1 VFDIGMNR
9 AMEELAKK
17 IAARNPSREPIK
29 DLGEHPEHKGTVLVM
44 NGRYGPYI
52 KWGKIN
58 ATIPKDIE
66 PNDVTLESA
75 IKLIDDKISK
85 KPKTKRKARKK
96 PKTKIEKKAK

>member
-1 VFDIGMNR
+1 
-9 AMEELAKK
+9 
-17 IAARNPSREPIK
+17 
-29 DLGEHPEHKGTVLVM
+29 M

-75 IKLIDDKISK
+75 IKLIDGKISK

-96 PKTKIEKKAK
+96 PKIKTEKKTK

>member
-1 VFDIGMNR
+1 
-9 AMEELAKK
+9 
-17 IAARNPSREPIK
+17 
-29 DLGEHPEHKGTVLVM
+29 M

-75 IKLIDDKISK
+75 IKLIDEKISK
-85 KPKTKRKARKK
+85 K
-96 PKTKIEKKAK
+96 IEWN